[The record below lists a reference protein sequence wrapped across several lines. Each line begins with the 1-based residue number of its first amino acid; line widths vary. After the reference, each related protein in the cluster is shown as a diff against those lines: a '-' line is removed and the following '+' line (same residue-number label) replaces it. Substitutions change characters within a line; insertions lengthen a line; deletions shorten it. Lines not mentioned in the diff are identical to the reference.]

1 MKALW
6 LLTALLLASWPAQ
19 AELRTGSKAPDFT
32 AEASL
37 GGNQFTFALEEAL
50 RRGPVVLYFYPAAFT
65 SGCTVEAHEFAEARD
80 DFTAAGATIIGVSS
94 DDIATL
100 KRFSVSDCGS
110 KFAVAADPDLHVIKA
125 YEAGLPLLRY
135 AKRTS
140 YVIAPDGA
148 VLYAY
153 TDMDPEPHITNTL
166 AAVRKG
172 HAEHRH

>member
-6 LLTALLLASWPAQ
+6 LLTALLLASWPAR
-19 AELRTGSKAPDFT
+19 AELHPGSKAPDFT
-32 AEASL
+32 TEAAL
-37 GGNQFTFALEEAL
+37 GGNEFTFSLADALKK
-50 RRGPVVLYFYPAAFT
+50 GPVVVYFYPAAFT

-100 KRFSVSDCGS
+100 KRFSVSECGS
-110 KFAVAADPDLHVIKA
+110 KFAVAADRDMRIIKSYDA
-125 YEAGLPLLRY
+125 NLPLISY

-140 YVIAPDGA
+140 YVIAPDRT

-153 TDMDPEPHITNTL
+153 TDLDPEPHITNTL
-166 AAVRKG
+166 AAVRKWQ
-172 HAEHRH
+172 AEHK